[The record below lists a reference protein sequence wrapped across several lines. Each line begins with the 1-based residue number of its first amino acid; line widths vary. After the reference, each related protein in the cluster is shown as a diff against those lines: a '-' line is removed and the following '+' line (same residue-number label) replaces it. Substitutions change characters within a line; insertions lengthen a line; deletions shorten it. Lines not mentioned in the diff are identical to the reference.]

1 MKKLFMIM
9 VTLMTLSWAVNAQ
22 TRSISGTVVDAA
34 NNEPLI
40 GATVMP
46 IGGGQGAAT
55 DVDGNFTI
63 SVPANV
69 KTARVS
75 YVGYKEQTVA
85 LQPGMKVRLESS
97 STNLQDVVVVAYGT
111 ANKESLTGSVAVVG
125 AGEIEDRPV
134 TSVTTALEGNAPGV
148 QVNNSVSYPGSSPDI
163 RIRGFNSVNGSNAPL
178 YVVDGVVYDGSISD
192 INPAD
197 VESMSVL
204 KDAASCALYGNRGAN
219 GVILITT
226 KRAKNVGKVD
236 VTLSINQGIY
246 NKALP
251 FYDRLGADDWMEAE
265 YRAYASGLVTGQSYA
280 SLYDTVDESGT
291 VTPGAFSGAA
301 VGFMGTYLSHNNI
314 YDAEPSA
321 IFDNQGKL
329 IANRLPGYTDLDW
342 WDAISQTGYRQEYN
356 VNATGATD
364 KFNVFSSFGYLK
376 ENGYIRESDFSRFNG
391 RLVANYNP
399 TSWFKT
405 GLNISTS
412 YIDSEVA
419 GVSESNY
426 SSGELNYT
434 TNPFL
439 AMKNAPIQPYYEH
452 DAEGNILYDENGN
465 PVWGTSGLNKGSNV
479 AWSMRLDSNKYT
491 TLNVNGSIYATGVL
505 PYGFEVSLRASMWRS
520 KANEKEYKNNVIGGQ
535 QGKGGLDITSLSQ
548 NSHTFM
554 QQISWNHDYGLNN
567 IDVFLD
573 HENYE
578 FSYDQRF
585 LRMSGQLMNDMIYMS
600 NFESKDAASE
610 GVGRIRTE
618 SYLGRVRYNYDQKYF
633 AEASVRWD
641 GTSRFDKDNRWGT
654 FWSVGAS
661 WIISKEKFLQQATWI
676 NYLKLRLAY
685 GSVGNDASAGMYAY
699 WPLYVQTTYD
709 KTGIII
715 PYTVPGDNLKWE
727 STNTLDVALEGSLF
741 NDRFTFSI
749 GYYNK
754 NNKDL
759 LYYVRKPISAG
770 GVLTNGSAISVLQN
784 IGTMNNWGW
793 ELQFGV
799 DIIRNANLK
808 WNFNLDASFL
818 KNTIKSLPNHQDL
831 PGQSLFEG
839 KSRYEHYTYTWAG
852 VNKANGNSLYKMEP
866 FSPDYYSY
874 NDKGERV
881 YNENQYLAKLN
892 QAKAAKAY
900 YEIDGEGYTDRP
912 EFAGRAVQGT
922 SLPTVYGSFGTN
934 LSWKGINFGLLFT
947 YSLGGK
953 TYNGVYQELMSY
965 STSGVNALHKDILDA
980 WTQAPDG
987 LAPIET
993 FTEQA
998 DKITYT
1004 TYKMPMSNV
1013 DGNGVPV
1020 LNTEL
1025 NQYNNM
1031 GSSRFLIS
1039 NDYLVLKNLSLS
1051 YDFPKK
1057 WVNALSLQNINL
1069 GFSVDNLFIVTRKK
1083 GMNPQ
1088 YSYGGGQGYYYMPSR
1103 VFNFSLSF
1111 KF

>member
-1 MKKLFMIM
+1 MKKLFMII
-9 VTLMTLSWAVNAQ
+9 VTLMTLSWTVSAQ
-22 TRSISGTVVDAA
+22 TRNIRGTVVDAA

-55 DVDGNFTI
+55 DVDGNFSI
-63 SVPANV
+63 NVPANV
-69 KTARVS
+69 KSAKIS

-85 LQPGMKVRLESS
+85 LHPGMKVHLESS

-125 AGEIEDRPV
+125 EKDIEDRPV

-148 QVNNSVSYPGSSPDI
+148 QVNNSVSYPGSAPTI

-236 VTLSINQGIY
+236 VTLQVNQGWY
-246 NKALP
+246 TKALP
-251 FYDRLGADDWMEAE
+251 FYDRLNADEWMETALMG
-265 YRAYASGLVTGQSYA
+265 YARGQVSGGAYTELYGEKGALASAAQTF
-280 SLYDTVDESGT
+280 VDDYLLGT
-291 VTPGAFSGAA
+291 
-301 VGFMGTYLSHNNI
+301 NI
-314 YDAEPSA
+314 YDADKTA
-321 IFDNQGKL
+321 LFDANGKL
-329 IANRLPGYTDLDW
+329 VAKMLPGYDDLDW
-342 WDAISQTGYRQEYN
+342 WNAISQTGYRQEYN

-364 KFNVFSSFGYLK
+364 KFNIFSSFGYLK
-376 ENGYIRESDFSRFNG
+376 ENGYILESDFSRFNG

-399 TSWFKT
+399 VSWFKT
-405 GLNISTS
+405 GLSISTS
-412 YIDSEVA
+412 YTTSEVA
-419 GVSESNY
+419 GVDEENY
-426 SSGELNYT
+426 SKGELDYV

-439 AMKNAPIQPYYEH
+439 TMQYAPVQSYYAH
-452 DAEGNILYDENGN
+452 DETGAIVKDEQGN
-465 PVWGTSGLNKGSNV
+465 PVWNTGGLNKGNNV
-479 AWSMRLDSNKYT
+479 AWSMRLDKNKYT
-491 TLNVNGSIYATGVL
+491 TLNSSGNIYATGVL

-520 KANEKEYKNNVIGGQ
+520 KQNSKKYSNNIIGSQ
-535 QGKGGLDITSLSQ
+535 QGKGGLDVESLSQ

-578 FSYDQRF
+578 WSYDDRF
-585 LRMSGQLMNDMIYMS
+585 VRLSGQLLDNMVYMS
-600 NFESKDAASE
+600 NFEGLDVASD
-610 GVGRIRTE
+610 GVGKLRSE

-633 AEASVRWD
+633 GEVSVRRD
-641 GTSRFDKDNRWGT
+641 GTSRFSKDNRWGT

-661 WIISKEKFLQQATWI
+661 WIISKEKFLQNAHWI

-685 GSVGNDASAGMYAY
+685 GSVGNDASAGNYAY
-699 WPLYVQTTYD
+699 WPLYISTTYD

-715 PYTVPGDNLKWE
+715 PYSVPGDNLKWE
-727 STNTLDVALEGSLF
+727 STKTLDVALEGSLF

-754 NNKDL
+754 RNEDL
-759 LYYVRKPISAG
+759 LYNVTQPVSAG
-770 GVLTNGSAISVLQN
+770 GVRTNGAAISVLKN
-784 IGTMNNWGW
+784 IGTMLNWGW

-799 DIIRNANLK
+799 DIIRNANLT
-808 WNFNLDASFL
+808 WNFNIDASFL
-818 KNTIKSLPNHQDL
+818 KNKIVSLPNGQDI
-831 PGQSLFEG
+831 PGQALFMG
-839 KSRYEHYTYTWAG
+839 KSLYEKYTYTWAG
-852 VNKANGNSLYKMEP
+852 VDQATGNSLYKMEP
-866 FSPDYYSY
+866 NSPDYYEY
-874 NDKGERV
+874 DDNGNKV
-881 YNENQYLAKLN
+881 YNETLWDRKVKN
-892 QAKAAKAY
+892 AKATGHY
-900 YEIDGEGYTDRP
+900 FEIDGEPYTDRP
-912 EFAGRAVQGT
+912 EYAARQVQGT
-922 SLPTVYGSFGTN
+922 ALPTVYGSFGTN

-953 TYNGVYQELMSY
+953 SSNGIYQGMMMMS
-965 STSGVNALHKDILDA
+965 SSGASALHKDLLKA
-980 WTQAPDG
+980 WTSAPDWIQPRQKLEDG
-987 LAPIET
+987 TIIIPAGDV
-993 FTEQA
+993 
-998 DKITYT
+998 DKH
-1004 TYKMPMSNV
+1004 
-1013 DGNGVPV
+1013 GVPV
-1020 LNTEL
+1020 NDMEL
-1025 NQYNNM
+1025 SQYNSF
-1031 GSSRFLIS
+1031 GSSQFLFS
-1039 NDYLVLKNLSLS
+1039 NSYLTLKNLNIS

-1057 WVNALSLQNINL
+1057 WVSAMKLQNINI
-1069 GFSVDNLFIVTRKK
+1069 GFSVDNLFIVTAKK

-1088 YSYGGGQGYYYMPSR
+1088 YSFSGTQGNYYMPSR
-1103 VFNFSLSF
+1103 VFNFSLAF